1 MMSRICKELEE
12 QGILARKR
20 GLGLDCIE
28 ILRGF
33 RGEGMECMFKK
44 RAIIMEKGGLN
55 QTGNPSCGGEKVVFH
70 LL

>member
-1 MMSRICKELEE
+1 MMSRICKGLKKREYW
-12 QGILARKR
+12 QGR
-20 GLGLDCIE
+20 GAWDLIVLKFYEG
-28 ILRGF
+28 

-55 QTGNPSCGGEKVVFH
+55 QTGNPSYGGEKVVFH

>member
-28 ILRGF
+28 G
-33 RGEGMECMFKK
+33 RGEGVECMFKK